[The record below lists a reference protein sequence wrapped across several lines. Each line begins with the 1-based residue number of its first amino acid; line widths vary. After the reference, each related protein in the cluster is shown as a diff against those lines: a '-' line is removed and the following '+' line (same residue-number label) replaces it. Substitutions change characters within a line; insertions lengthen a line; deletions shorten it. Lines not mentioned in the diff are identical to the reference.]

1 MSFLEQ
7 ASIVSVY
14 VTTIIWCLVAVAAY
28 IDCWKEWV
36 ADKRELEAT
45 RGISILVLVA
55 KSRFERATYF
65 IKMAHMKVFTGIA
78 ATLLIF
84 WIAAPLPDASPIQVL
99 IRVFFILDI
108 YWFWR
113 AKRTDRV
120 LRSKTRASRE
130 G

>member
-1 MSFLEQ
+1 MSFLDQ

-14 VTTIIWCLVAVAAY
+14 ITTIIWCLVAMAAY
-28 IDCWKEWV
+28 VDCWMEWA

-65 IKMAHMKVFTGIA
+65 VKMAHMKVLTGISA
-78 ATLLIF
+78 LLLIF
-84 WIAAPLPDASPIQVL
+84 WLAPPQPDPSPVQIL
-99 IRVFFILDI
+99 LRIFFILDI

-113 AKRTDRV
+113 AKRTDRG
-120 LRSKTRASRE
+120 LRAKTRASR
-130 G
+130 GN